1 MRARVT
7 KAFVCGVGAA
17 LTAATIAGCRTL
29 PSVGANGLLHPG
41 RRLLTAQQRALGP
54 LVTFHSGQLAL
65 AGWRFPA
72 AGTRRGTIVYL
83 HGVADNRGAASGIAA
98 RFTARGFEVVA
109 YDSRA
114 HGDSDGD
121 ACTYGYYEK
130 RDLLRVLDAIE
141 PGPVVLIGSSLGAA
155 VALQAAAEDARI
167 SAVVAAEAFSD
178 LATVARERA
187 PWFFSG
193 GSIRRAF
200 ELAEH
205 MGHFK
210 VDDVSPVRAATAI
223 SIPVFLLHGS
233 RDRETPSE
241 HSRRIFDALAGPRR
255 LLMVEGA
262 GHNQSLAMG
271 WTQIESWIDEVIPVT
286 QRSRE
291 PRDERS
297 E

>member
-1 MRARVT
+1 M
-7 KAFVCGVGAA
+7 
-17 LTAATIAGCRTL
+17 LT
-29 PSVGANGLLHPG
+29 V
-41 RRLLTAQQRALGP
+41 QQRALGP
-54 LVTFHSGQLAL
+54 VMTFHSGQLTL

-72 AGTRRGTIVYL
+72 SGTRRGTIVYL
-83 HGVADNRGAASGIAA
+83 HGVADNRLAASGIAA
-98 RFTARGFEVVA
+98 RLTARGFEVVA

-130 RDLLRVLDAIE
+130 RDVLRVLDAIE

-187 PWFFSG
+187 PWFFSR

-200 ELAEH
+200 ELAER
-205 MGHFK
+205 MGDFK
-210 VDDVSPVRAATAI
+210 IDEVRPVRSARAI
-223 SIPVFLLHGS
+223 SVPVFLLHGS

-241 HSRRIFDALAGPRR
+241 HSRRIFDALNGPRR
-255 LLMVEGA
+255 LLMVDGA
-262 GHNQSLAMG
+262 GHNQSLTMA
-271 WTQIESWIDEVIPVT
+271 WSQVEAWIDDVMSHQPHFIEN
-286 QRSRE
+286 SAN
-291 PRDERS
+291 ERG